1 MNVFLRRTSALKKKK
16 QKNTKVDLNESNGHT
31 DSGYEFAGNGWLTL
45 WEEFLF
51 LSHL

>member
-1 MNVFLRRTSALKKKK
+1 MNVFLRRTSALKKK
-16 QKNTKVDLNESNGHT
+16 QENTKVDLDESNGHT
-31 DSGYEFAGNGWLTL
+31 DSGYAFAGNGWLTL